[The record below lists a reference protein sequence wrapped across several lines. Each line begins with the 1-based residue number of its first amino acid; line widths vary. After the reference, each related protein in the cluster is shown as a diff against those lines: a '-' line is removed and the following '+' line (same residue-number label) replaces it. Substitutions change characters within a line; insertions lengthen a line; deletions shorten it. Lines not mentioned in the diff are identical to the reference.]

1 MEKEPAW
8 LFLQPI
14 LPHVHRLQLSC
25 SENLFRAFRMARR
38 VSPSHPRALHLQIP
52 PSVDRKYLR
61 GKNSRKFQS
70 KAWNCRLLATVDVVI
85 TSDSQ
90 PITSTHT
97 ALGIRDPAM
106 TKSVQEGTG
115 ASMDLL
121 PDRPQTSRGDCISK
135 GCHCPVILPRRNLDV
150 RSLPKVTD
158 NQKTYCFNQPGPSC
172 DSSDSCP
179 QQQSVL
185 PFVLNSQLL
194 QPKLY

>member
-1 MEKEPAW
+1 MLGKIEGRRRRGCQRIRW
-8 LFLQPI
+8 LHGI
-14 LPHVHRLQLSC
+14 NNAMDR
-25 SENLFRAFRMARR
+25 NL
-38 VSPSHPRALHLQIP
+38 
-52 PSVDRKYLR
+52 
-61 GKNSRKFQS
+61 
-70 KAWNCRLLATVDVVI
+70 RLLATVDVVI

-158 NQKTYCFNQPGPSC
+158 NQKT
-172 DSSDSCP
+172 
-179 QQQSVL
+179 
-185 PFVLNSQLL
+185 
-194 QPKLY
+194 